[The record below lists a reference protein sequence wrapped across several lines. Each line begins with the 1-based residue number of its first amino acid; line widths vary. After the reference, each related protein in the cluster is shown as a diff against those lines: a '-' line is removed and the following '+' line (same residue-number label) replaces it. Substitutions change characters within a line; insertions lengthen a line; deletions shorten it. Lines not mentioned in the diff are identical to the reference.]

1 MTQFDIMDKFEA
13 YETEATF
20 TRGNKMTTQ
29 VVAMDDVRTVVAD
42 IAEEL
47 ANGVNTE
54 KEALHIDSVMP
65 RFSVSLVYQNI
76 KSIMLRTLILNAKDE
91 ANALVET
98 IEYFK
103 KETDGMGLVLKAVIE
118 LNEA

>member
-1 MTQFDIMDKFEA
+1 MKAIQIIGRLREKYSNKYTQTPNKDKDYYIRWLQDEYA
-13 YETEATF
+13 EL
-20 TRGNKMTTQ
+20 
-29 VVAMDDVRTVVAD
+29 AMKQ
-42 IAEEL
+42 

-65 RFSVSLVYQNI
+65 HFSVSLVYRNI
-76 KSIMLRTLILNAKDE
+76 KSIMLRALILNAKDE